1 MTRINKVEELTGG
14 TMQQASANVKSGSYD
29 PYKALAS
36 AIVEQA
42 AKDLRRAYRRRF
54 NANDRIAEY
63 QAAVAELEAAIAEAD
78 GEGDDEGLRRLHGN
92 LVAARRMLTK
102 ARQMLTMAERSV
114 DECESFFVGDWF
126 DTLSDLDGPTLL
138 DEIEREERIW
148 HRKKVGACQDL

>member
-1 MTRINKVEELTGG
+1 MTRINKVEELTGNI
-14 TMQQASANVKSGSYD
+14 TTPPTQYD
-29 PYKALAS
+29 PYQALAS

-78 GEGDDEGLRRLHGN
+78 GEGDDEGLRRLHGD
-92 LVAARRMLTK
+92 LVAARRMLTR

-126 DTLSDLDGPTLL
+126 DTLSDLDGPALL
-138 DEIEREERIW
+138 DEIEREERIR

>member
-14 TMQQASANVKSGSYD
+14 TMQPASANVKSGSYD

-63 QAAVAELEAAIAEAD
+63 QAAVTELEAAIEDAD
-78 GEGDDEGLRRLHGN
+78 GEELRRLLGN
-92 LVAARRMLTK
+92 LVAARRMLTR

-114 DECESFFVGDWF
+114 DECESFFVSDWF
-126 DTLSDLDGPTLL
+126 DTLSDLNGPALM
-138 DEIEREERIW
+138 DEIEREERIR
-148 HRKKVGACQDL
+148 HRKKVGAWVGQ